1 MRSQEARF
9 TRTCRSGIG
18 RIVGVAGI
26 ERTFYHRRSV
36 RWDNLRLDVQQ
47 RDDRVT
53 LPLFEQGAVV
63 RTFDTP
69 EFRGMTFYEVRAKS
83 IINRVPE
90 ASFVPFRFTI
100 NPY

>member
-1 MRSQEARF
+1 M
-9 TRTCRSGIG
+9 
-18 RIVGVAGI
+18 
-26 ERTFYHRRSV
+26 FYPRALV
-36 RWDNLRLDVQQ
+36 RWDDLRLDVER

-53 LPLFEQGAVV
+53 LPLFEQGAVP

-90 ASFVPFRFTI
+90 ASFVPFRYTI
-100 NPY
+100 TRTGDVPIVACIAWWGRLRS